1 MFWEENKVMV
11 DKYEKILKDFSAPR
25 MAVYKNLLKSEC
37 GYKEAT
43 NEQFYNLYSWSE
55 LLNSYFWRCLAR
67 VETILRNRINDVLV
81 AKIGS
86 DWVFP
91 KESDFLQISFRKKGN
106 EAIEKALSNITK
118 ADLRPNNGRIVAE
131 LTMGF
136 WVNFTEIRFLHKD
149 SYKKDHRIGWEYFIS
164 DIFPGYTYPN
174 DKPSEEYQRRF
185 WLKEGNIKD
194 NLVSKLIFLNILRNR
209 IAHHEH
215 TFKER
220 NEFSKGLSDGF
231 LTNIQRNYLNVLEVF
246 RWLSP
251 EQCDLYQRSHFH
263 YYANYLMSKEGFD
276 YHVLSKR
283 KDMKIDDFTEI
294 AMSSMDDSNLL
305 RERVIH
311 VVDKNDFPIGV
322 FVPFFESQK

>member
-1 MFWEENKVMV
+1 M

-25 MAVYKNLLKSEC
+25 MAVYKNFLKYEL
-37 GYKEAT
+37 GYKDAT
-43 NEQFYNLYSWSE
+43 DEQFYNLYSWSE

-81 AKIGS
+81 DKIGS

-91 KESDFLQISFRKKGN
+91 KEHSVLKINLRQKGN
-106 EAIEKALSNITK
+106 EGVAKALDNIKK
-118 ADLRPNNGRIVAE
+118 ANLYPNNGRIVAE

-136 WVNFTEIRFLHKD
+136 WVNFTEINFLHSD
-149 SYKKDHRIGWEYFIS
+149 SYKKANCIGWEYFIS
-164 DIFPGYTYPN
+164 DIFPGYDYPN

-185 WLKEGNIKD
+185 WLRDGNIKD
-194 NLVSKLIFLNILRNR
+194 NLISKLIFLNILRNR

-215 TFKER
+215 TFRER
-220 NEFSKGLSDGF
+220 NEFSKDLNDGF
-231 LTNIQRNYLNVLEVF
+231 LINIQRNYLNVLEVL

-263 YYANYLMSKEGFD
+263 YYANYLMSQEGFD

-283 KDMKIDDFTEI
+283 EDMKVDDFTEI
-294 AMSSMDDSNLL
+294 VMSSMDDGNKL
-305 RERVIH
+305 RESVVH
-311 VVDKNDFPIGV
+311 VVDKNNFPIGV
-322 FVPFFESQK
+322 FIPFFESQK